1 MLKKQIPICLLSYF
15 YRQSVVGQLHS
26 LGECSICLV
35 DKSDV
40 VAHVGEE
47 HLLGACLA
55 CKLEG
60 LVHEHVG
67 MVRLGEA
74 KGIYHQIVNVLQIV
88 DFSLRY
94 GLHVSYVGEPTYLV
108 SQYRQLVVHHL

>member
-1 MLKKQIPICLLSYF
+1 MIVLGLYLYHLSVVRQMHTFWKFLLS
-15 YRQSVVGQLHS
+15 
-26 LGECSICLV
+26 LV
-35 DKSDV
+35 KQSDV

-94 GLHVSYVGEPTYLV
+94 GLHICYVGEPAYLV
-108 SQYRQLVVHHL
+108 AQYRQLSLIHI